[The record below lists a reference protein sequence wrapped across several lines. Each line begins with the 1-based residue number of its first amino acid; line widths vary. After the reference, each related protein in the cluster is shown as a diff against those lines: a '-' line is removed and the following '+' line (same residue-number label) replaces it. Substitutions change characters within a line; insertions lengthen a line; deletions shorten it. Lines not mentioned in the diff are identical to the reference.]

1 MFIVDKKVA
10 EIPEKEVSTVL
21 SCLFYLYWN
30 PIILGYY
37 ATLGL
42 DGKNSRLYHG
52 FFGSI
57 LIMPYEDLLFIFQ
70 IVVFVKTTS
79 LVLPKYGMIN

>member
-30 PIILGYY
+30 PIILSYY
-37 ATLGL
+37 AALGL
-42 DGKNSRLYHG
+42 DGKNSWLYHG

-57 LIMPYEDLLFIFQ
+57 LIMPYED
-70 IVVFVKTTS
+70 
-79 LVLPKYGMIN
+79 